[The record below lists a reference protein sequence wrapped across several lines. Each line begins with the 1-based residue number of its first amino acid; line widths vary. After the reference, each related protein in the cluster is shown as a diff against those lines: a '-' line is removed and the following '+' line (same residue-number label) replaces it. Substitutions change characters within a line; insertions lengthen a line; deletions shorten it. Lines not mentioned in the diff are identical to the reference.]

1 KFILPAL
8 AAIALSTSAF
18 AANVGARNTVLECT
32 GTLSNLSGDFNNG
45 IKETPV
51 AASIKISGQDPMRYG
66 TRVRLNSIEVK
77 YGEETILVKDVE
89 KAPKYNHYEVVQ
101 PYDNLMIVDLSWY
114 QNFRDSKN
122 KKWVTPNNI
131 VIKGLPK
138 TMNTTGDGTDAQD
151 GATRSTF
158 DAKIDLSIT
167 NGNGK
172 VDYTSH
178 TATGT
183 LSCVYSE
190 SL

>member
-1 KFILPAL
+1 MKFILPAL

-138 TMNTTGDGTDAQD
+138 TMNTTGDGT
-151 GATRSTF
+151 
-158 DAKIDLSIT
+158 
-167 NGNGK
+167 
-172 VDYTSH
+172 
-178 TATGT
+178 
-183 LSCVYSE
+183 
-190 SL
+190 